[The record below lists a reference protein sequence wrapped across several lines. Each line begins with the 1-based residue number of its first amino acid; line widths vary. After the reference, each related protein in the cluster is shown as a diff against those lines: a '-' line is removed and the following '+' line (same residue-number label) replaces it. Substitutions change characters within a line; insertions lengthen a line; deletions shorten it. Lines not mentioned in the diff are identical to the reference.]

1 MPTAIK
7 GEQMRNDGRENNQLR
22 EIKFTHNFTKHAL
35 GSVLVEFGDTKVI
48 TTASVDL
55 KKPKW
60 MADDDKRGWVTAEY
74 SLLPSATNTRC
85 RREREKVSGRTHEIQ
100 RLIGRSLR
108 ACVDLE
114 KMPEMTITIDAD
126 VIQAD
131 GGTRTAS
138 ICGGFLALK
147 DAIEKLMAD
156 GKLDQNPIIEPIAA
170 ISIGIVDGEIK
181 LDLNYEEDSHAQVDS
196 NVILTKS
203 GKIVDFQTTSE
214 GEPYE
219 YEKMLELFEVAKRG
233 IDSIISMY

>member
-1 MPTAIK
+1 
-7 GEQMRNDGRENNQLR
+7 
-22 EIKFTHNFTKHAL
+22 
-35 GSVLVEFGDTKVI
+35 
-48 TTASVDL
+48 
-55 KKPKW
+55 
-60 MADDDKRGWVTAEY
+60 MADDDERGWVTAEY

-85 RREREKVSGRTHEIQ
+85 KREREKVSGRTHEIQ

-114 KMPEMTITIDAD
+114 KMPKLTITIDAD

-138 ICGGFLALK
+138 ICGGYLALK
-147 DAIEKLMAD
+147 DAVEKLIASGD
-156 GKLDQNPIIEPIAA
+156 LAESPIIEPIAA

-181 LDLNYEEDSHAQVDS
+181 LDLNYAEDSNAQVDS

-203 GKIVDFQTTSE
+203 GKIIDFQTTSE

-219 YEKMLELFEVAKRG
+219 YEKMLELFAIAKSG
-233 IDSIISMY
+233 IDKIIDLY

>member
-1 MPTAIK
+1 
-7 GEQMRNDGRENNQLR
+7 MRVDGRKNDELR
-22 EIKFTHNFTKHAL
+22 EIKFTHGFTKHAL
-35 GSVLVEFGDTKVI
+35 GSVLTEFGDTRVI
-48 TTASVDL
+48 VTASVDL
-55 KKPKW
+55 KTPKW
-60 MADDDKRGWVTAEY
+60 REENDNRGWVTAEY
-74 SLLPSATNTRC
+74 SLLPASTNTRC
-85 RREREKVSGRTHEIQ
+85 KREREKISGRTQEIQ

-114 KMPEMTITIDAD
+114 KMPGMTITIDAD

-147 DAIEKLMAD
+147 DAVDKLMAS
-156 GKLDQNPIIEPIAA
+156 GELKENPIIEPIGA

-181 LDLNYEEDSHAQVDS
+181 LDLCYEEDSHAQVDS

-219 YEKMLELFEVAKRG
+219 FDRMIELFNTAKAG
-233 IDSIISMY
+233 INKIIEKY

>member
-1 MPTAIK
+1 
-7 GEQMRNDGRENNQLR
+7 MRIENRANNETR
-22 EIKFTHNFTKHAL
+22 EIKFTKNYTKHAL

-48 TTASVDL
+48 CTASVDL

-60 MADDDKRGWVTAEY
+60 MAEDDERGWVTAEY

-85 RREREKVSGRTHEIQ
+85 KRERDKVSGRTHEIQ

-114 KMPEMTITIDAD
+114 KMPKMTITIDAD

-138 ICGGFLALK
+138 ICGGFLALQ
-147 DAIEKLMAD
+147 DAVNKLIANGD
-156 GKLDQNPIIEPIAA
+156 LTESPIIEPIAA
-170 ISIGIVDGEIK
+170 ISIGIVDGEIR

-219 YEKMLELFEVAKRG
+219 FDRMIDLFNTAKAG
-233 IDSIISMY
+233 IDKIISLY

>member
-1 MPTAIK
+1 MLT
-7 GEQMRNDGRENNQLR
+7 
-22 EIKFTHNFTKHAL
+22 
-35 GSVLVEFGDTKVI
+35 EFGDTRVI
-48 TTASVDL
+48 VTASVDL
-55 KKPKW
+55 KTPKW
-60 MADDDKRGWVTAEY
+60 REENDNRGWVTAEY
-74 SLLPSATNTRC
+74 SLLPASTNTRC
-85 RREREKVSGRTHEIQ
+85 KREREKISGRTQEIQ

-114 KMPEMTITIDAD
+114 KMPGMTITIDAD

-147 DAIEKLMAD
+147 DAVDKLMAS
-156 GKLDQNPIIEPIAA
+156 GELKENPIIEPIGA

-181 LDLNYEEDSHAQVDS
+181 LDLCYEEDSHAQVDS

-219 YEKMLELFEVAKRG
+219 FDRMIELFNTAKAG
-233 IDSIISMY
+233 INKIIEMY

>member
-1 MPTAIK
+1 
-7 GEQMRNDGRENNQLR
+7 MRNDGRENNQLR
-22 EIKFTHNFTKHAL
+22 TIKFTHNFTKHAL

-60 MADDDKRGWVTAEY
+60 MGDDDNRGWVTAEY

-85 RREREKVSGRTHEIQ
+85 QRERNKVSGRTHEIQ

-147 DAIEKLMAD
+147 DAIEKLIEA
-156 GKLDQNPIIEPIAA
+156 GNLKENPIIEPIAA

-219 YEKMLELFEVAKRG
+219 YQKMLELFEVAKSG
-233 IDSIISMY
+233 INQIIERY

>member
-1 MPTAIK
+1 
-7 GEQMRNDGRENNQLR
+7 MRNDGRENNQLR
-22 EIKFTHNFTKHAL
+22 HVKFTHNYTKHAM

-48 TTASVDL
+48 TTASVEK

-60 MADDDKRGWVTAEY
+60 MAEDDMRGWVTAEY

-85 RREREKVSGRTHEIQ
+85 KREREKVSGRTHEIQ

-108 ACVDLE
+108 ACVDLN
-114 KMPEMTITIDAD
+114 KMPDLTITIDAD

-138 ICGGFLALK
+138 ICGGYLALR
-147 DAIEKLMAD
+147 DAISKLIES
-156 GKLDQNPIIEPIAA
+156 GELSENPIIEPIAA

-181 LDLNYEEDSHAQVDS
+181 LDLNYDEDSSAQVDS

-219 YEKMLELFEVAKRG
+219 YEKMLELFKVAKEG
-233 IDSIISMY
+233 IKNIIEMY

>member
-1 MPTAIK
+1 
-7 GEQMRNDGRENNQLR
+7 MRNDGRENNQLR
-22 EIKFTHNFTKHAL
+22 PIKFTHNFTKHAL

-55 KKPKW
+55 KKTKW
-60 MADDDKRGWVTAEY
+60 MGDDDNRGWVTAEY

-85 RREREKVSGRTHEIQ
+85 QRERNKVSGRTHEIQ

-147 DAIEKLMAD
+147 DAVEKLIAA
-156 GKLDQNPIIEPIAA
+156 GKLKENPIIEPIAA

-196 NVILTKS
+196 NVILTQS

-219 YEKMLELFEVAKRG
+219 YQKMLELFEVAKSG
-233 IDSIISMY
+233 INQIIERY

>member
-1 MPTAIK
+1 
-7 GEQMRNDGRENNQLR
+7 MRIDGRKNDELR
-22 EIKFTHNFTKHAL
+22 KIKFTHGFTKHAL
-35 GSVLVEFGDTKVI
+35 GSVLTEFGDTRVI
-48 TTASVDL
+48 VTASVDL

-60 MADDDKRGWVTAEY
+60 MDENDNRGWVTAEY
-74 SLLPSATNTRC
+74 SLLPASTNTRC
-85 RREREKVSGRTHEIQ
+85 KREREKISGRTQEIQ

-114 KMPEMTITIDAD
+114 KMPGMTITIDAD

-147 DAIEKLMAD
+147 DAVDKLLASGD
-156 GKLDQNPIIEPIAA
+156 LKENPIIEPIGA

-181 LDLNYEEDSHAQVDS
+181 LDLCYEEDSHAQVDS

-219 YEKMLELFEVAKRG
+219 FERMIELFNTAKDG
-233 IDSIISMY
+233 INRIIEMY

>member
-1 MPTAIK
+1 
-7 GEQMRNDGRENNQLR
+7 MRNDGRKNNQLR

-48 TTASVDL
+48 VTASVDK
-55 KKPKW
+55 KKPRW
-60 MADDDKRGWVTAEY
+60 MADDDNRGWVTAEY
-74 SLLPSATNTRC
+74 SLLPSATNTRVK
-85 RREREKVSGRTHEIQ
+85 RERDKVSGRTHEIQ

-108 ACVDLE
+108 ACVDLS
-114 KMPEMTITIDAD
+114 KMPDLTITIDAD

-138 ICGGFLALK
+138 ICGGYLALK
-147 DAIEKLMAD
+147 DAIEKLIQSGD
-156 GKLDQNPIIEPIAA
+156 LIENPIIEPIAA
-170 ISIGIVDGEIK
+170 ISIGIVDNEIK
-181 LDLNYEEDSHAQVDS
+181 LDLNYEEDSNAQVDS

-219 YEKMLELFEVAKRG
+219 YEKMLELFAIAKNG
-233 IDSIISMY
+233 INEIIEMY

>member
-1 MPTAIK
+1 
-7 GEQMRNDGRENNQLR
+7 MRIGNRENNQLR

-48 TTASVDL
+48 VTATVDL

-60 MADDDKRGWVTAEY
+60 MADDDNRGWVTAEY

-114 KMPEMTITIDAD
+114 KMPKMTITIDAD

-138 ICGGFLALK
+138 ICGGYLALK
-147 DAIEKLMAD
+147 DAVEKLMCSGD
-156 GKLDQNPIIEPIAA
+156 LEENPIIEPIAA

-219 YEKMLELFEVAKRG
+219 YERMIELFKVAKSG
-233 IDSIISMY
+233 IDKIIQMY

>member
-1 MPTAIK
+1 
-7 GEQMRNDGRENNQLR
+7 MRIDGRKNNELR
-22 EIKFTHNFTKHAL
+22 PVKFTHNYTKHAL

-48 TTASVDL
+48 VTASVDN

-60 MADDDKRGWVTAEY
+60 MAEDDKRGWVTAEY

-85 RREREKVSGRTHEIQ
+85 KREREKVSGRTHEIQ

-108 ACVDLE
+108 ACVDLT
-114 KMPEMTITIDAD
+114 KMPDLTITIDAD

-138 ICGGFLALK
+138 ICGGFLALR
-147 DAIEKLMAD
+147 DAVNKLMSSGD
-156 GKLDQNPIIEPIAA
+156 LKENPITEPVAA

-196 NVILTKS
+196 NVILTQS

-214 GEPYE
+214 GKPYE
-219 YEKMLELFEVAKRG
+219 FERMIDLFNTAKTGIGEIFKM
-233 IDSIISMY
+233 Y

>member
-1 MPTAIK
+1 
-7 GEQMRNDGRENNQLR
+7 MRKDGRENNQLR
-22 EIKFTHNFTKHAL
+22 DIKFTHDFTKHAM

-55 KKPKW
+55 CKPKW
-60 MADDDKRGWVTAEY
+60 MSDDDNRGWVTAEY
-74 SLLPSATNTRC
+74 SLLPASTNTRC
-85 RREREKVSGRTHEIQ
+85 KRERDKVSGRTHEIQ

-114 KMPEMTITIDAD
+114 KMPGMTITIDAD

-138 ICGGFLALK
+138 ICGGFLALQ
-147 DAIEKLMAD
+147 DAVNKLISS
-156 GKLDQNPIIEPIAA
+156 GHLSQNPIIEPIAA
-170 ISIGIVDGEIK
+170 ISIGIVDGDIR

-219 YEKMLELFEVAKRG
+219 FERMIDLFNTAKEG
-233 IDSIISMY
+233 INKIVQMY

>member
-1 MPTAIK
+1 
-7 GEQMRNDGRENNQLR
+7 MRKNNRANDELR
-22 EIKFTHNFTKHAL
+22 PFKFTKDFTKHAL

-48 TTASVDL
+48 TTASVDH

-60 MADDDKRGWVTAEY
+60 MEQDDNRGWVTAEY

-85 RREREKVSGRTHEIQ
+85 QRERNKVSGRTHEIQ

-114 KMPEMTITIDAD
+114 KMPDLTITIDAD

-138 ICGGFLALK
+138 ICGGFVALREAVK
-147 DAIEKLMAD
+147 KLMAN
-156 GKLDQNPIIEPIAA
+156 GELKENPIVEPIAA
-170 ISIGIVDGEIK
+170 ISIGMHGDEIL
-181 LDLNYEEDSHAQVDS
+181 LDLDYEEDSHARVDS
-196 NVILTKS
+196 NVVLTKS
-203 GKIVDFQTTSE
+203 CKIVDFQTTAE

-219 YEKMLELFEVAKRG
+219 KEQMLRLFDVAHEG
-233 IDSIISMY
+233 IKKIIASYDNI